1 MTDASSNTVIN
12 TPIQA
17 SATTTTTA
25 ISMPQRCVI
34 VVDAALPVGKAA
46 NAAAVIA
53 LTIGQRHPSL
63 VGAALVDA
71 DGLAHPGLIPIGI
84 AVLAATQ
91 DELSA
96 LRVKGVEIGCDV
108 VDFPEQGQ
116 TTTDYH
122 AFCDVVS
129 TVPTAELKYLG
140 VALIGD
146 KKPIRNAVA
155 NFGLLK

>member
-1 MTDASSNTVIN
+1 MSTVSNTTISN
-12 TPIQA
+12 STDSTGTDTTD
-17 SATTTTTA
+17 SAA
-25 ISMPQRCVI
+25 IPQRCVI

-53 LTIGQRHPSL
+53 LTIGQRHPAL

-91 DELSA
+91 QELSA
-96 LRVKGVEIGCDV
+96 LRTKGVEIGCDV
-108 VDFPEQGQ
+108 VDFPVQGQ
-116 TTTDYH
+116 TTTDYQ
-122 AFCDVVS
+122 AFRDAVA
-129 TVPTAELKYLG
+129 TVPTTELQYLA

>member
-1 MTDASSNTVIN
+1 MSNVSSTTISNSTDSTG
-12 TPIQA
+12 TDTTD
-17 SATTTTTA
+17 SAA
-25 ISMPQRCVI
+25 IPQRCVI

-53 LTIGQRHPSL
+53 LTIGQRHPAL
-63 VGAALVDA
+63 VGAALIDA

-91 DELSA
+91 QELSA
-96 LRVKGVEIGCDV
+96 LRTKGVEIGCDV
-108 VDFPEQGQ
+108 VDFPVQGQ
-116 TTTDYH
+116 TTTDYQ
-122 AFCDVVS
+122 AFRDAVA
-129 TVPTAELKYLG
+129 TVTTAELQYLA